1 MSQPIYCSICDKRC
15 RKNQKHQKCSVCKN
29 FIHQKC
35 TNLSPRQFSCITDPQ
50 GQNPLVCDLCT
61 VQSPTSVTNYC
72 TNDAGNKEAGDKLNA
87 YQNLKILNSAL
98 TSEDDLLILHM
109 NIVSLVANFDSV
121 KSLISQAKVTPH
133 FICVTETRLKDKK
146 IDWQSALVNLPD
158 YELHYDNSK
167 TSAGGVAIYVHE
179 SICNFKIKS
188 EMKVD
193 VPD

>member
-1 MSQPIYCSICDKRC
+1 MPQRICCSICDKRC
-15 RKNQKHQKCSVCKN
+15 RKNQKYQQCSECKN

-72 TNDAGNKEAGDKLNA
+72 TNDAGNKEAGEKLYA

-109 NIVSLVANFDSV
+109 G
-121 KSLISQAKVTPH
+121 
-133 FICVTETRLKDKK
+133 
-146 IDWQSALVNLPD
+146 QSAQDLPCRLRNNQKKKLCIF
-158 YELHYDNSK
+158 YIFWLKHLAK
-167 TSAGGVAIYVHE
+167 GVY
-179 SICNFKIKS
+179 FMKS
-188 EMKVD
+188 
-193 VPD
+193 